1 MGTPSYFAPEIC
13 EDKPYNSKIDVWSM
27 GVVLYELL
35 ALAQPFAASN
45 VAALIMKIVNA
56 EPPPLPEPWRDE
68 VREAGT
74 RLTGGASG
82 GMKSMTCKMLRP
94 FGAVWPASVK
104 ALFWQP
110 WLHFARKLCSNG
122 HKRNAFNGGNIP

>member
-74 RLTGGASG
+74 RLTGGIRRHEKHDLQDVATLRCGLASECESTFLAA
-82 GMKSMTCKMLRP
+82 MAAFCP
-94 FGAVWPASVK
+94 K
-104 ALFWQP
+104 AM
-110 WLHFARKLCSNG
+110 
-122 HKRNAFNGGNIP
+122 